1 MMNNFGVPMTD
12 ADINM
17 TSNPA
22 KVMLEQQLTTS
33 GIENQWV
40 GAVVGGAI
48 SAGGALIGGSRSARA
63 AADQA
68 EKQNEATIRRFEY
81 DTAKYDMDKQ
91 QIRSNRNFAVQEILA
106 KQRNENRV
114 ADFRDASAARQ
125 YDYNLAI
132 RNQQQASNDAQYE
145 RSEDIYG
152 TQMDLNARSAQTAYE
167 NEARSLEEIHTER
180 AFNLQTAQLD
190 ALVQEGKLRARGVTG
205 RTAMKGYQA
214 TAADYGRQVAQ
225 LDESFA
231 SAGRNTRAV
240 MQEIATDKASADLAA
255 YAQRMLDPGDLPMP
269 LQPMDTPRAE
279 FILPRALGE
288 FDFGPEPVLGAMASP
303 SAAAN
308 RVWGST
314 ISGIAGS
321 IGSITQSYLQNQ

>member
-1 MMNNFGVPMTD
+1 MI
-12 ADINM
+12 A
-17 TSNPA
+17 
-22 KVMLEQQLTTS
+22 
-33 GIENQWV
+33 
-40 GAVVGGAI
+40 GAIVGGAI
-48 SAGGALIGGSRSARA
+48 SVAGSLIGGSRAASA
-63 AADQA
+63 AAEQA

-81 DTAKYDMDKQ
+81 DTAKYDMDRQ
-91 QIRSNRNFAVQEILA
+91 QIRANRSFAVNEILA

-114 ADFRDASAARQ
+114 ADFRDAQAAQQ

-132 RNQQQASNDAQYE
+132 RNSQQASNDAQYE
-145 RSEDIYG
+145 RSEEIYG

-180 AFNLQTAQLD
+180 AFNLQTAKLD

-269 LQPMDTPRAE
+269 LQPLATPRAE
-279 FILPRALGE
+279 FVLPRALNE

-321 IGSITQSYLQNQ
+321 IGGITQSYIQNQ

>member
-1 MMNNFGVPMTD
+1 MI
-12 ADINM
+12 A
-17 TSNPA
+17 
-22 KVMLEQQLTTS
+22 
-33 GIENQWV
+33 
-40 GAVVGGAI
+40 GAIVGGAI
-48 SAGGALIGGSRSARA
+48 SVAGSLIGGSRAASA
-63 AADQA
+63 AAEQA

-81 DTAKYDMDKQ
+81 DTAKYDMDRQ
-91 QIRSNRNFAVQEILA
+91 QIRANRSFAVNEILA
-106 KQRNENRV
+106 KQRNEGRV
-114 ADFRDASAARQ
+114 ADFRDTQAAQQ

-132 RNQQQASNDAQYE
+132 RNSQQASNDAQYE
-145 RSEDIYG
+145 RSEEIYG

-180 AFNLQTAQLD
+180 AFNLQTAKLD

-269 LQPMDTPRAE
+269 LQPLATPRAE
-279 FILPRALGE
+279 FVLPRALNE
-288 FDFGPEPVLGAMASP
+288 FDFGPEPVLGAIASP

-314 ISGIAGS
+314 ISGIAGT
-321 IGSITQSYLQNQ
+321 IGGITQSYIQNQ

>member
-1 MMNNFGVPMTD
+1 MIVI
-12 ADINM
+12 A
-17 TSNPA
+17 PA
-22 KVMLEQQLTTS
+22 
-33 GIENQWV
+33 I
-40 GAVVGGAI
+40 VGGAI
-48 SAGGALIGGSRSARA
+48 SAAGSLYGGSRAASAAR
-63 AADQA
+63 DQA

-114 ADFRDASAARQ
+114 ADFRDAQSLQQ
-125 YDYNLAI
+125 YNYNLAI
-132 RNQQQASNDAQYE
+132 RDSQQASNEAQFE
-145 RSEDIYG
+145 RSEEIYG
-152 TQMDLNARSAQTAYE
+152 DQLSLNARSAQTAYE

-225 LDESFA
+225 LDEAFSA
-231 SAGRNTRAV
+231 AGRNTRAV
-240 MQEIATDKASADLAA
+240 MQEIATDKSSADLAA

>member
-1 MMNNFGVPMTD
+1 MI
-12 ADINM
+12 A
-17 TSNPA
+17 
-22 KVMLEQQLTTS
+22 
-33 GIENQWV
+33 
-40 GAVVGGAI
+40 GAIVGGAI
-48 SAGGALIGGSRSARA
+48 SVAGSLIGGSRAASA
-63 AADQA
+63 AAEQA

-81 DTAKYDMDKQ
+81 DTAKYDMDRQ
-91 QIRSNRNFAVQEILA
+91 QIRANRSFAVNEILA
-106 KQRNENRV
+106 KQRNEGRV
-114 ADFRDASAARQ
+114 ADFRDTQAAQQ

-132 RNQQQASNDAQYE
+132 RNSQQASNDAQYE
-145 RSEDIYG
+145 RSEEIYG

-180 AFNLQTAQLD
+180 AFNLQTAKLD

-269 LQPMDTPRAE
+269 LQPLATPRAE
-279 FILPRALGE
+279 FVLPRALNE

-321 IGSITQSYLQNQ
+321 IGGITQSYIQNQ

>member
-1 MMNNFGVPMTD
+1 MITFAAAAPIIG
-12 ADINM
+12 A
-17 TSNPA
+17 
-22 KVMLEQQLTTS
+22 
-33 GIENQWV
+33 GIST
-40 GAVVGGAI
+40 VGGI
-48 SAGGALIGGSRSARA
+48 IGGNRAASA

-68 EKQNEATIRRFEY
+68 DKQNEATIRRYEY
-81 DTAKYDMDKQ
+81 DIAKYDMDRQ
-91 QIRSNRNFAVQEILA
+91 QIRANRSFAVNEILA
-106 KQRNENRV
+106 KERNENRV
-114 ADFRDASAARQ
+114 ADFRDAQAAQQ

-132 RNQQQASNDAQYE
+132 RNSQQASSDAQYE
-145 RSEDIYG
+145 RSEEIYG

-180 AFNLQTAQLD
+180 AFNLQTAKLD

-269 LQPMDTPRAE
+269 LQPLATPRAE
-279 FILPRALGE
+279 FVLPRALNE

-321 IGSITQSYLQNQ
+321 IGSAFTAYAN

>member
-1 MMNNFGVPMTD
+1 MI
-12 ADINM
+12 A
-17 TSNPA
+17 
-22 KVMLEQQLTTS
+22 
-33 GIENQWV
+33 
-40 GAVVGGAI
+40 GAIVGGAI
-48 SAGGALIGGSRSARA
+48 SVAGSLIGGSRAASA
-63 AADQA
+63 AAEQA

-81 DTAKYDMDKQ
+81 DTAKYDMDRQ
-91 QIRSNRNFAVQEILA
+91 QIRANRSFAVNEILA
-106 KQRNENRV
+106 KQRNEGRV
-114 ADFRDASAARQ
+114 ADFRDTQAAQQ

-132 RNQQQASNDAQYE
+132 RNSQQASNDAQYE

-269 LQPMDTPRAE
+269 LQPLATPRAE
-279 FILPRALGE
+279 FVLPRALNE

-321 IGSITQSYLQNQ
+321 IGGITQSYIQNQ